1 MARLDKLWR
10 AVGGPGTPP
19 GLDTRRVKARVNAAL
34 DTDETERK
42 GYMTK
47 KLRVVLIAA
56 AAAVALM
63 GAAFATNVMWDPLA
77 YWFQGDVSSGREY
90 VDSEARTVSGQDYAL
105 TVEGSVG
112 DERNVFMTV
121 TITAL
126 SDKAKTFIHAS
137 DFISIGTFD
146 ILVPAK
152 EPDAADGSLRPVGFS
167 SKELKTEQEN
177 SRRFRLAADDLPYPV
192 DTLFVC
198 CGYMEEGK
206 RVEVPVTP
214 APSVTVQ
221 IGASGTG
228 DYSGLPVSAVDS
240 GILLIK
246 EVALSPFT
254 CQVKAEAA
262 SQAVKPRIFLR
273 MADGSIRTQS
283 QVMEETGGEW
293 QPESR
298 ATSYSYRFKEI
309 MTLESIA
316 AVIVFDRE
324 YPLDGSQSVPVQHD
338 FSLDPFTIRRME
350 PLAEGS
356 GFSVPVQELTE
367 RLGGT
372 FSQDAAKGEA
382 ACTYR
387 GVTIVLQAG
396 NETALVDGEAVEM
409 FHAPA
414 MQDGGLAAGPQVFR
428 DAWGIDIYIQREK
441 LSQGADADIVWG
453 DWNILP

>member
-1 MARLDKLWR
+1 M
-10 AVGGPGTPP
+10 
-19 GLDTRRVKARVNAAL
+19 
-34 DTDETERK
+34 
-42 GYMTK
+42 
-47 KLRVVLIAA
+47 
-56 AAAVALM
+56 
-63 GAAFATNVMWDPLA
+63 
-77 YWFQGDVSSGREY
+77 
-90 VDSEARTVSGQDYAL
+90 
-105 TVEGSVG
+105 
-112 DERNVFMTV
+112 
-121 TITAL
+121 
-126 SDKAKTFIHAS
+126 
-137 DFISIGTFD
+137 
-146 ILVPAK
+146 
-152 EPDAADGSLRPVGFS
+152 
-167 SKELKTEQEN
+167 
-177 SRRFRLAADDLPYPV
+177 
-192 DTLFVC
+192 
-198 CGYMEEGK
+198 
-206 RVEVPVTP
+206 
-214 APSVTVQ
+214 
-221 IGASGTG
+221 
-228 DYSGLPVSAVDS
+228 
-240 GILLIK
+240 
-246 EVALSPFT
+246 SPFT

-262 SQAVKPRIFLR
+262 SRAVKPRIFLR

-298 ATSYSYRFKEI
+298 ETSYSYRFKEI

-338 FSLDPFTIRRME
+338 FSLDPFTVRRME

-428 DAWGIDIYIQREK
+428 DAWGIDIHIQREK
-441 LSQGADADIVWG
+441 LGQGADAEIVWG